1 MWQLKSLRAATA
13 RVARWLSP
21 ARAPHA
27 PPVCGLRAA
36 GRERPAA
43 ATRELA
49 AGLSRPR
56 LLVWFHFPEQTD
68 VGRGALPAPVA
79 DPACLLP
86 LPRLGGPAASQVV
99 QPATSR
105 RQEKRA
111 PRAAPTRQQCS
122 LSAERSDQPNQ
133 RPLATGLGTEGP
145 PAGRHRPWEKAAAA
159 RYDLDRSRAGEANG
173 GPSSMGA
180 HASFPARTFSA
191 AGLAASGLPF
201 RARSNVRALRPPRT
215 RTLSRAPMTVRG
227 LFFFSFVAID
237 PEGVGVSRRARVVVA
252 LAPAA
257 RWTGIGRRHSAARP
271 DRTPPA
277 AGARACMHGCMCM
290 VLRAREGEA
299 LRGLA
304 VSATCAQ
311 ARPAAAAIASM
322 GAHGA
327 PAGRPPSVAASVCRS
342 MALRRH
348 ASS

>member
-68 VGRGALPAPVA
+68 VGRGAGPGP
-79 DPACLLP
+79 
-86 LPRLGGPAASQVV
+86 PRLGRGRGSGLSPPTSPPRWARRQSGGAASHESTARKASPPRRANPSTVLAFCRAKRPTKPAA
-99 QPATSR
+99 ACDG
-105 RQEKRA
+105 
-111 PRAAPTRQQCS
+111 TR
-122 LSAERSDQPNQ
+122 
-133 RPLATGLGTEGP
+133 EGP

-277 AGARACMHGCMCM
+277 AGARACMDACVWFC
-290 VLRAREGEA
+290 VRARA
-299 LRGLA
+299 MACAVWRFPRRARKRG
-304 VSATCAQ
+304 
-311 ARPAAAAIASM
+311 
-322 GAHGA
+322 
-327 PAGRPPSVAASVCRS
+327 
-342 MALRRH
+342 RRQQL
-348 ASS
+348 